1 MLANVQS
8 YHIKME
14 EKNNEPEEFLDTDTA
29 NQKISNAE
37 KKETKRLA
45 NVARL
50 LEIGKIVYYE
60 GVVESLISDN
70 PYYINLMNIFEGPK
84 SMNRIEFASKQ
95 FNKFVVTRL
104 ASTHPQLST
113 FNIHHRKWQPLGTKC
128 NDRGEIVA
136 TKAKDRVMIDMIG
149 NERDNKN
156 PHLTITFKGEN
167 NKNIMQSFDNREA
180 ARAALLDF
188 IQYPLTHVIS
198 EPILVPSPTRRMS
211 AVETAAITA
220 AVAVHKITQKRIL
233 TISDVIT
240 IKDNILSIKVNDILL
255 KVEIRCPGIDEGIKT
270 LITSPKHL
278 LNIFEPTKSKNTNKR
293 LEGLN
298 KLIKLHE
305 KIFDKIAEEIE
316 KDNNKPDD
324 NRLFNSIVLE
334 CPDTEC
340 KKTVIV
346 CRNTSRRYNNRGKCP
361 ACDKTICLVCKKLTC
376 IDHDDEFDCNM
387 TADEKSEMAVERDAK
402 PCPKCNSRT
411 FKDGGCEHIICK
423 SINEDVMCNAHWC
436 WSCNYI
442 EENEIDGIVSWIGCQ
457 NRNCLGYDNPGYYDN
472 RPVNNNVFPN
482 APVVAVRGGRDGGM
496 RIGEMQGVGGRL

>member
-1 MLANVQS
+1 
-8 YHIKME
+8 ME
-14 EKNNEPEEFLDTDTA
+14 EKNNEPEEFLETS
-29 NQKISNAE
+29 QKISNAE

-60 GVVESLISDN
+60 GVIENLISDN
-70 PYYINLMNIFEGPK
+70 YYYINLMNIFQGPK

-95 FNKFVVTRL
+95 FNKFVVTKL

-128 NDRGEIVA
+128 NDHGEIIV
-136 TKAKDRVMIDMIG
+136 TKAKNRVVTDMIG
-149 NERDNKN
+149 NIRDNKN
-156 PHLTITFKGEN
+156 PHLTITFKGED
-167 NKNIMQSFDNREA
+167 NKNIGQSFDDREA

-188 IQYPLTHVIS
+188 VQYPLTHVIG
-198 EPILVPSPTRRMS
+198 EPILVVPRTTRRMS
-211 AVETAAITA
+211 ATEIAAA
-220 AVAVHKITQKRIL
+220 ATVVAMHKITQKRIL
-233 TISDVIT
+233 TIGDVIT
-240 IKDNILSIKVNDILL
+240 IKDNMLSIKVNDILL
-255 KVEIRCPGIDEGIKT
+255 KVEIRCQGIDGGIKT

-293 LEGLN
+293 LVGLN
-298 KLIKLHE
+298 KLIELHE

-316 KDNNKPDD
+316 KDNSKPDND
-324 NRLFNSIVLE
+324 RLFNSVVLE

-346 CRNTSRRYNNRGKCP
+346 CRDTSRRYNNRGKCP

-402 PCPKCNSRT
+402 PCPKCNSKT

-423 SINEDVMCNAHWC
+423 SIINEEGNMCNAHWC

-457 NRNCLGYDNPGYYDN
+457 NRNCLGYDNPGYFDN
-472 RPVNNNVFPN
+472 RPVNNNNLPRD
-482 APVVAVRGGRDGGM
+482 VVAIAVRAMD
-496 RIGEMQGVGGRL
+496 GVGGRL